1 MPEERKDASPETQ
14 AAPEKKETKPAG
26 LLQERWVQWVAL
38 TTTILAVCAAISSLK
53 GGGYSTKIQ
62 ILTTQE
68 ANGWQYYQSKS
79 IKETLRQTES
89 EILLAM
95 SQAQTDPEVKKK
107 IADSAERCRVEV
119 ARYKEEKEQ
128 IKKETEGYKDVQR
141 GYMRRGGNFGLA
153 VMLLQIAIMLSS
165 VGALI
170 RKPASWYLGMAFG
183 AVGLVFMLNG
193 YTLFLYQAFPGATF
207 LP

>member
-1 MPEERKDASPETQ
+1 M
-14 AAPEKKETKPAG
+14 
-26 LLQERWVQWVAL
+26 
-38 TTTILAVCAAISSLK
+38 
-53 GGGYSTKIQ
+53 
-62 ILTTQE
+62 
-68 ANGWQYYQSKS
+68 
-79 IKETLRQTES
+79 
-89 EILLAM
+89 
-95 SQAQTDPEVKKK
+95 
-107 IADSAERCRVEV
+107 
-119 ARYKEEKEQ
+119 
-128 IKKETEGYKDVQR
+128 R

-170 RKPASWYLGMAFG
+170 RKPASWCLGMAFG

>member
-1 MPEERKDASPETQ
+1 MTEERKDAPPPET
-14 AAPEKKETKPAG
+14 EKKDAKPAG
-26 LLQERWVQWVAL
+26 FLQEKWMQWVAL

-53 GGGYSTKIQ
+53 GGGYSTQIQ

-89 EILLAM
+89 EILAAM
-95 SQAQTDPEVKKK
+95 SQAQTDPDVKKK
-107 IADSAERCRVEV
+107 IADGADRCRAEV
-119 ARYKEEKEQ
+119 ARYKEEKDQ
-128 IKKETEGYKDVQR
+128 IKKETEGYKDIQR
-141 GYMRRGGNFGLA
+141 AHMKRGGNFGLA

-193 YTLFLYQAFPGATF
+193 FTLFLYKLLPGATF